1 MGQDKPSQEQLKQLF
16 DKYQLE
22 AEQSIQNAFRRANF
36 VKLQQVYNAGYEQ
49 AMKDF
54 GIQK

>member
-1 MGQDKPSQEQLKQLF
+1 MKQDKPSQEQLKDLF
-16 DKYQLE
+16 DKYQYE

-49 AMKDF
+49 ALKDF
-54 GIQK
+54 GIKK